1 MQPFQPKET
10 MKAFWDQRFTQA
22 PHLYGLAPNQWLA
35 DFVKQHNTRPGKAF
49 LPGEGEGRNAGFLLQ
64 KGWNV
69 TAADQS
75 DIARNHALSQLGHHG
90 DAFQYML
97 ASLDSLAFPEGQFD
111 LIASIYLHLPK
122 ESRQNIHQ
130 QFISWLKP
138 GGWLVL
144 EGFHTDQLSF
154 SSGGPKD
161 PDMLF
166 TPEMLRL
173 DFEGLEIMYLAT
185 QTLHLNE
192 GIGHSGEGRVVRLLA
207 RKDPGKAFHL

>member
-1 MQPFQPKET
+1 
-10 MKAFWDQRFTQA
+10 MKAFWDQRFTQV
-22 PHLYGLAPNQWLA
+22 PHLYGILPNQWLA
-35 DFVKQHNTRPGKAF
+35 DFVKQRNTRPGKAF

-64 KGWNV
+64 NGWKV

-75 DIARNHALSQLGHHG
+75 EIARKHALEQWGHYG
-90 DAFQYML
+90 ESLQYML
-97 ASLDSLAFPEGQFD
+97 ASMESVAFPESQFD

-122 ESRQNIHQ
+122 DIRQKIHTQ
-130 QFISWLKP
+130 YISWLKP
-138 GGWLVL
+138 GGWLLL
-144 EGFHTDQLSF
+144 EGFHVDQVSF

-161 PDMLF
+161 IDMLF

-192 GIGHSGEGRVVRLLA
+192 GVGHAGEGRVVRLLA